1 MTTQI
6 RLSNPNYVWF
16 LVIGLLISLIALG
29 LIVIDAQNMKTTIGN
44 LQTQLETTRAEL
56 SDANAR
62 LENRDE
68 EFKLQCAACEELQ
81 LQQQALETEKQSRE
95 DFSDRYIEMIR
106 KRRAERQKTLP
117 SLAADPEKPKYA
129 LPDLGTPS
137 FDSAK
142 D

>member
-6 RLSNPNYVWF
+6 RLSNPNHAWVF
-16 LVIGLLISLIALG
+16 AICLLVSLIFLA
-29 LIVIDAQNMKTTIGN
+29 LIVIDAQNMKATIKN
-44 LQTQLETTRAEL
+44 LQTQLESARAEL
-56 SDANAR
+56 SDANAKF
-62 LENRDE
+62 ENRDE
-68 EFKLQCAACEELQ
+68 EFRLQCAACEELQ
-81 LQQQALETEKQSRE
+81 LQQQALEAEKEARD

-137 FDSAK
+137 FEPAK